1 MEKSED
7 LEETQTISPLDLD
20 EENEN
25 KKKKPSKKTIIIA
38 STIAAI
44 AVLAGVGGYAYA
56 SNSAYDS
63 YASRVES
70 AKESDS
76 KLVKKIAEAQ
86 SLVKATKESDVLDK
100 TVLDSLSKSVKT
112 GETRKG
118 IPDVGNVAKW
128 NLWSIS
134 KAKTIISNDMT
145 EADDSINA
153 IGKAM
158 RGVEASK
165 TAKQV
170 KDAKAALDKT
180 ITDAENLY
188 KNSEGKVQDNKT
200 RESLKTAIDNA
211 KKTSSD
217 KKADVKSLTAA
228 NDTLSKAVKSVN
240 DSKNAKAQA
249 DAQKQA
255 QEQAQQAQA
264 QAQSVGTPSGGYSG
278 YAYPNVGG
286 SYSGGTSQSA
296 PSYSNTGS
304 PSGGSVGGGT
314 SNGGTW
320 DWKNAKDSVGGGFS
334 PITKD
339 NINPD
344 GSATGGGD
352 SHGNMW

>member
-1 MEKSED
+1 MAEEKNTPDASEKSG
-7 LEETQTISPLDLD
+7 
-20 EENEN
+20 
-25 KKKKPSKKTIIIA
+25 KKRTIIIA
-38 STIAAI
+38 AVAA
-44 AVLAGVGGYAYA
+44 VVVFAGVGGYAYA

-63 YASRVES
+63 YESRVES

-100 TVLDSLSKSVKT
+100 AVLDSLSKSVKT

-118 IPDVGNVAKW
+118 IPDIGNVGRW
-128 NLWSIS
+128 NLWSVS
-134 KAKTIISNDMT
+134 KANASVSNDMT
-145 EADDSINA
+145 EANDSINT

-158 RGVEASK
+158 GKVEASK

-170 KDAKAALDKT
+170 KDAKDALDKT
-180 ITDAENLY
+180 VESAESLY
-188 KNSEGKVQDNKT
+188 KDSEGKVQDDKT
-200 RESLKTAIDNA
+200 REILKTAIDNA

-264 QAQSVGTPSGGYSG
+264 QSVGTPSGGYSG

-286 SYSGGTSQSA
+286 SYSGGASQSA

-304 PSGGSVGGGT
+304 YSGGSASSGT
-314 SNGGTW
+314 STGGTW
-320 DWKNAKDSVGGGFS
+320 DWKNAKDSMGGGFA

-344 GSATGGGD
+344 GSITTGMD

>member
-1 MEKSED
+1 MAEEKNTPDASEKSG
-7 LEETQTISPLDLD
+7 
-20 EENEN
+20 
-25 KKKKPSKKTIIIA
+25 KKRTIIIA
-38 STIAAI
+38 AVAAVVVAI
-44 AVLAGVGGYAYA
+44 AGAGGYAYA

-100 TVLDSLSKSVKT
+100 TVLDSLSKSLKV
-112 GETRKG
+112 GQSRKG
-118 IPDVGNVAKW
+118 VPASSHAAKW
-128 NLWSIS
+128 NLWSVS

-145 EADDSINA
+145 EANDSINA

-158 RGVEASK
+158 GKVEASK

-170 KDAKAALDKT
+170 KNARTTLDKT
-180 ITDAENLY
+180 VESAESLY
-188 KNSEGKVQDNKT
+188 KDSEGKVQDDKT

-211 KKTSSD
+211 KKSSGD

-228 NDTLSKAVKSVN
+228 NDTLSKAVKAVN

-249 DAQKQA
+249 DAQNQA
-255 QEQAQQAQA
+255 QEQAQVQV
-264 QAQSVGTPSGGYSG
+264 QSNGASSETYSNSGYSNSGGSYSNNG
-278 YAYPNVGG
+278 GG
-286 SYSGGTSQSA
+286 SYSGGSGQYTQPQNSNNCTQYGCNGYDYRKDFDSA
-296 PSYSNTGS
+296 
-304 PSGGSVGGGT
+304 GGGT
-314 SNGGTW
+314 
-320 DWKNAKDSVGGGFS
+320 A

-339 NINPD
+339 NINQD
-344 GSATGGGD
+344 GSITIGGD

>member
-1 MEKSED
+1 MAEEEKTPDVSEK
-7 LEETQTISPLDLD
+7 
-20 EENEN
+20 NG
-25 KKKKPSKKTIIIA
+25 KKRTVIIA
-38 STIAAI
+38 TVAA
-44 AVLAGVGGYAYA
+44 VVVFAGVGGYAYA

-188 KNSEGKVQDNKT
+188 KDSEGKVQDNKT
-200 RESLKTAIDNA
+200 RKSLKTAIDNA
-211 KKTSSD
+211 KKTSGD

-296 PSYSNTGS
+296 PSYS
-304 PSGGSVGGGT
+304 
-314 SNGGTW
+314 W

>member
-1 MEKSED
+1 MGKD
-7 LEETQTISPLDLD
+7 QDAGDKGNGRKAIG
-20 EENEN
+20 
-25 KKKKPSKKTIIIA
+25 KTIAIITA
-38 STIAAI
+38 ITAAVI
-44 AVLAGVGGYAYA
+44 LAGVGGYAYA

-70 AKESDS
+70 AKEADS

-100 TVLDSLSKSVKT
+100 TVLDSLSKSLKV
-112 GETRKG
+112 GESRKG
-118 IPDVGNVAKW
+118 VPTSSHAAKW
-128 NLWSIS
+128 NLWSVS
-134 KAKTIISNDMT
+134 KANASVSNDMT
-145 EADDSINA
+145 EANDSINA

-158 RGVEASK
+158 GKVEASK

-170 KDAKAALDKT
+170 KDAKDTLNKA
-180 ITDAENLY
+180 ISDAETLY
-188 KNSEGKVQDNKT
+188 KDSEGKVQDNKT

-264 QAQSVGTPSGGYSG
+264 QSVGTPSGGYSS

-286 SYSGGTSQSA
+286 SYSGRTNQSA

-304 PSGGSVGGGT
+304 PSGGSTSSGT

-320 DWKNAKDSVGGGFS
+320 DWKNAKDSMGGGFR

-339 NINPD
+339 NINAD
-344 GSATGGGD
+344 GSVTLGGD
-352 SHGNMW
+352 SHGNTW

>member
-44 AVLAGVGGYAYA
+44 VVLAGVGGYAYA

-70 AKESDS
+70 AMESDS

-188 KNSEGKVQDNKT
+188 KDSEGKVQDNKT

-211 KKTSSD
+211 KKTSGD

-304 PSGGSVGGGT
+304 PSGGSVSGGT